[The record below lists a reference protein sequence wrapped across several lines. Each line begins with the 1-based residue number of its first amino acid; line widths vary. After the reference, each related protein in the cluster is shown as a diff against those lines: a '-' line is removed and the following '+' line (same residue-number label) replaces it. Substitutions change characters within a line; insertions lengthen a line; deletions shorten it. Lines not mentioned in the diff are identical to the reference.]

1 MTEPTPSPIVLSM
14 YKEWIL
20 ILSFFFVF
28 PLSARTFVQL
38 DLKEELH
45 QQTSSQH
52 RSYSYKEA
60 RRKLFNELHLEKD
73 SRGYFVKGVY
83 CLNNNYPF
91 NGEHPGNRLPDAS
104 IINTEHT
111 WPQSKFSSRFSKET
125 QKTDLHHLFPTES
138 RINSDRGNYPFAEVT
153 RERNVHCPE
162 SQSGSPTSG
171 ENGTYFEPPQNH
183 QGNVARA
190 MFYFSVRY
198 NIEID
203 PVQEFFLR
211 KWHEEDPVDAA
222 ERVRNEK
229 IATLQKN
236 RNPFID
242 DPSLVRQISDF

>member
-1 MTEPTPSPIVLSM
+1 M

-20 ILSFFFVF
+20 ILSLFFVF
-28 PLSARTFVQL
+28 PLGARTLVQL

-45 QQTSSQH
+45 RETSSQH

-60 RRKLFNELHLEKD
+60 RRKLFNELHLERDAK
-73 SRGYFVKGVY
+73 GYFVKGVY
-83 CLNNNYPF
+83 CLNNVYPF
-91 NGEHPGNRLPDAS
+91 NGEHPGSRLPDAS

-111 WPQSKFSSRFSKET
+111 WPQSKFSTSFSKEV

-153 RERNVHCPE
+153 RERNVYCPE
-162 SQSGSPTSG
+162 SQSGSPSTGESG
-171 ENGTYFEPPQNH
+171 IYFEPPQNH
-183 QGNVARA
+183 KGNVARA

-198 NIEID
+198 KMAID
-203 PVQEFFLR
+203 PIQEFFFR
-211 KWHEEDPVDAA
+211 RWHEEDPVDSTEKA
-222 ERVRNEK
+222 RHEK

-242 DPSLVRQISDF
+242 DPALVRQISDF

>member
-1 MTEPTPSPIVLSM
+1 M

-28 PLSARTFVQL
+28 PLEARTYVQL

-45 QQTSSQH
+45 QQTSSKH
-52 RSYSYKEA
+52 HSFSYKEA

-73 SRGYFVKGVY
+73 AKGYFVKGVY
-83 CLNNNYPF
+83 CLNNVYPF
-91 NGEHPGNRLPDAS
+91 QGQHPNGRIPDAS
-104 IINTEHT
+104 IVNTEHT
-111 WPQSKFSSRFSKET
+111 WPQSKFSSTTPKEV
-125 QKTDLHHLFPTES
+125 QKTDLHHLYPTES

-162 SQSGSPTSG
+162 SQSGSPTTG
-171 ENGTYFEPPQNH
+171 ETGIYFEPPH
-183 QGNVARA
+183 VHKGNVARA

-198 NIEID
+198 NMPID
-203 PVQEFFLR
+203 PVQEFFFR
-211 KWHEEDPVDAA
+211 RWHEEDPVDAEEKA
-222 ERVRNEK
+222 RNEK

-242 DPSLVRQISDF
+242 DPTLVRQISDF